1 MSSNRRIYPEDDFIK
16 EIEKL
21 KDYQKKI
28 DELKGYTKTITTQG
42 AVTIIGSSL
51 YSKFGASHS
60 DMVKGYEYF
69 AAHGHNNVIMVSALE
84 SLIHLAK
91 ERIREK
97 HL

>member
-1 MSSNRRIYPEDDFIK
+1 MSNSRIYPEEDFKRAVDD
-16 EIEKL
+16 L
-21 KDYQKKI
+21 KVSMDNLGR
-28 DELKGYTKTITTQG
+28 EHATHGC
-42 AVTIIGSSL
+42 VTSIGSSL
-51 YSKFGASHS
+51 YVQYGASHS

>member
-1 MSSNRRIYPEDDFIK
+1 MSNSRIYPEESFHNN
-16 EIEKL
+16 L
-21 KDYQKKI
+21 QLKI
-28 DELKGYTKTITTQG
+28 DNLGREHATKGV
-42 AVTIIGSSL
+42 VTSIDSAL
-51 YSKFGASHS
+51 YVQYGASHS